1 MALEL
6 RPKSRFRL
14 RLGAASLRL
23 ARCRRQAA
31 QEVFDQAETTAD
43 FYSELLLSVTE
54 IEAALSR
61 IEERLEAARPPG
73 TAISLED
80 RGRGQP
86 TARRLLQA
94 PSRLIH
100 SAANAAGRVALNAA
114 GSAAGRAGNFAVSA
128 GQASVATTFRATAFG
143 VRQSV
148 QTTWC
153 VVRPPLAQAVSYVV
167 TPSGFFTSAST
178 LCALFSL
185 PLAALAA
192 VASAGAVGAGAAS
205 AALQT
210 SAELVRTGACR
221 GPDGAAT
228 ALEVL
233 QRALRD
239 PNYARELEDMLR
251 TERENSKTR
260 RQKLLRRA
268 HTWAT
273 MVNIGIIARVS
284 PRVSDV
290 VSRKVL
296 SSGQPPGLEA
306 LRTALLTGGPGAFGA
321 LEEVLAGQRSAL
333 VESTRLTLA
342 VSTWLNTTG
351 HNKVDLLR
359 SSSGRSVE
367 CIAISARHVAEYR
380 SLGLRGGCHA
390 ACRDAL
396 GAMSSSLA
404 EGPAAAAVSS
414 VSGLVCSP
422 VSLATRWLPLSI
434 LRGGEAAAAEQSDRK
449 SVV

>member
-6 RPKSRFRL
+6 RPKSRFRH
-14 RLGAASLRL
+14 RLGAVSTL
-23 ARCRRQAA
+23 AA
-31 QEVFDQAETTAD
+31 QEVFDPAETTAD
-43 FYSELLLSVTE
+43 CYSELLLSVTD

-61 IEERLEAARPPG
+61 IEERLEAARPPS

-80 RGRGQP
+80 RGRGQQ

-192 VASAGAVGAGAAS
+192 LASAGAVGAGAAS

-306 LRTALLTGGPGAFGA
+306 LRTLGGLLRNGTALLTGGPGAFGA

-342 VSTWLNTTG
+342 VSTWLNTAG

-396 GAMSSSLA
+396 GVMSSSLA

-414 VSGLVCSP
+414 VSGLVYSP
-422 VSLATRWLPLSI
+422 VSLATRWLPSPWNVCI
-434 LRGGEAAAAEQSDRK
+434 RYN
-449 SVV
+449 

>member
-1 MALEL
+1 
-6 RPKSRFRL
+6 
-14 RLGAASLRL
+14 
-23 ARCRRQAA
+23 
-31 QEVFDQAETTAD
+31 
-43 FYSELLLSVTE
+43 
-54 IEAALSR
+54 
-61 IEERLEAARPPG
+61 
-73 TAISLED
+73 
-80 RGRGQP
+80 
-86 TARRLLQA
+86 
-94 PSRLIH
+94 
-100 SAANAAGRVALNAA
+100 
-114 GSAAGRAGNFAVSA
+114 
-128 GQASVATTFRATAFG
+128 
-143 VRQSV
+143 
-148 QTTWC
+148 
-153 VVRPPLAQAVSYVV
+153 VSYVV

-192 VASAGAVGAGAAS
+192 LASAGAVGAGAAS

-306 LRTALLTGGPGAFGA
+306 LRTALLTGGSGAFGA

-342 VSTWLNTTG
+342 VSTWLNTAG

-396 GAMSSSLA
+396 GVMSSSLA

-414 VSGLVCSP
+414 VSGLVYSP

-434 LRGGEAAAAEQSDRK
+434 LRGGETAVAEQS
-449 SVV
+449 